1 MTYLEV
7 KTVSGLSQ
15 WYHSP
20 VREDRAVMKRDK
32 AIKKEY
38 ETAAKKAD
46 QWYFNTDCGSIT
58 QRLVQ
63 FSLPLSGGWEK
74 LETQYIN
81 WSQ

>member
-1 MTYLEV
+1 M
-7 KTVSGLSQ
+7 SGLSQ
-15 WYHSP
+15 WYLP

-46 QWYFNTDCGSIT
+46 QRYFNTDSGPIT

-63 FSLPLSGGWEK
+63 IGPILPASFGRLGK
-74 LETQYIN
+74 LETQYTN